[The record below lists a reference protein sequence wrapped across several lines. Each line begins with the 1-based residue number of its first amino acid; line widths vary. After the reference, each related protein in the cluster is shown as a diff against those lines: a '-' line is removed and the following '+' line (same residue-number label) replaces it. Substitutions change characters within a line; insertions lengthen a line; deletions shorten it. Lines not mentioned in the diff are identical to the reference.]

1 MNFIRNRNF
10 RAGPQTSLEGF
21 ICPQNSDKQQ
31 KNKVFGRSGGAL
43 LLCPIHTRAEP
54 YTLSY
59 SLDYPGQVRSKGSRS
74 IKRPLVVD
82 LVGHT
87 LTLPSQVIGNTL
99 TLENEDGEVYT
110 YYIIDTTFQIPEE
123 LSGEY
128 SLKISDGNSMYQGM
142 IELK

>member
-1 MNFIRNRNF
+1 MFHGKNVLLQSILKQLNMKHLITLLILLGATFLSPSHS
-10 RAGPQTSLEGF
+10 RA
-21 ICPQNSDKQQ
+21 N
-31 KNKVFGRSGGAL
+31 
-43 LLCPIHTRAEP
+43 P

-59 SLDYPGQVRSKGSRS
+59 SLVDPNRLGKPVNRLP
-74 IKRPLVVD
+74 KRPLVVD

-110 YYIIDTTFQIPEE
+110 YYIIGTTFQIPEE

>member
-1 MNFIRNRNF
+1 MFHGKNVLLQSI
-10 RAGPQTSLEGF
+10 L
-21 ICPQNSDKQQ
+21 KQLNM
-31 KNKVFGRSGGAL
+31 KHLITLLILLGATFL
-43 LLCPIHTRAEP
+43 SPSHSWADP

-59 SLDYPGQVRSKGSRS
+59 SLVDPNRLGKPVSRLP
-74 IKRPLVVD
+74 KRPLVID

-87 LTLPSQVIGNTL
+87 LTFPSQVIGNTL

>member
-1 MNFIRNRNF
+1 MKHLLFII
-10 RAGPQTSLEGF
+10 
-21 ICPQNSDKQQ
+21 IC
-31 KNKVFGRSGGAL
+31 GGAL
-43 LLCPIHTRAEP
+43 LLCPIHTGAEP

-59 SLDYPGQVRSKGSRS
+59 SLDYPDQVRSKGSRS

-82 LVGHT
+82 LVDHT

-99 TLENEDGEVYT
+99 ILESEEGDVYT

>member
-1 MNFIRNRNF
+1 MFHGKNVLLQSILKQLNMKHLITLLILLGATFLSPF
-10 RAGPQTSLEGF
+10 HSRA
-21 ICPQNSDKQQ
+21 D
-31 KNKVFGRSGGAL
+31 
-43 LLCPIHTRAEP
+43 P

-59 SLDYPGQVRSKGSRS
+59 SLVDPNRLGKPVNRLP
-74 IKRPLVVD
+74 KRPLVVD

-110 YYIIDTTFQIPEE
+110 YYIIDTTFQIPKE

>member
-1 MNFIRNRNF
+1 MFHGKNVLLQSILKQLNMKHLITLLILLGATFLSPSHS
-10 RAGPQTSLEGF
+10 RA
-21 ICPQNSDKQQ
+21 N
-31 KNKVFGRSGGAL
+31 
-43 LLCPIHTRAEP
+43 P

-59 SLDYPGQVRSKGSRS
+59 SLVDPNRQGKPVNRSP
-74 IKRPLVVD
+74 KRPLVVD

-128 SLKISDGNSMYQGM
+128 SLKISDGNSMYQGI

>member
-1 MNFIRNRNF
+1 MFHGKNVLLQSILKQLNMKHLITLLILLGATFLSPSHS
-10 RAGPQTSLEGF
+10 RA
-21 ICPQNSDKQQ
+21 N
-31 KNKVFGRSGGAL
+31 
-43 LLCPIHTRAEP
+43 P

-59 SLDYPGQVRSKGSRS
+59 SLVDPNRLGKPVNRLP
-74 IKRPLVVD
+74 KRPLVVD

-110 YYIIDTTFQIPEE
+110 YYIIGTTFQIPEE

-128 SLKISDGNSMYQGM
+128 SLKISDGNSMYQGV

>member
-1 MNFIRNRNF
+1 MKRLLTKLI
-10 RAGPQTSLEGF
+10 
-21 ICPQNSDKQQ
+21 IY
-31 KNKVFGRSGGAL
+31 GGAL
-43 LLCPIHTRAEP
+43 LLCPAHSRAEP
-54 YTLSY
+54 YMLLY
-59 SLDYPGQVRSKGSRS
+59 SLAPSAQGFFKGSRAP
-74 IKRPLVVD
+74 KRPLVVD

>member
-1 MNFIRNRNF
+1 MKKLL
-10 RAGPQTSLEGF
+10 TSL
-21 ICPQNSDKQQ
+21 IIY
-31 KNKVFGRSGGAL
+31 GGAL
-43 LLCPIHTRAEP
+43 LLCPIHSRDEP
-54 YTLSY
+54 YTLWY
-59 SLDYPGQVRSKGSRS
+59 SLDEPTHGTLKGSRAP
-74 IKRPLVVD
+74 KRPLVIE

-99 TLENEDGEVYT
+99 TLENAIGEVYT

>member
-1 MNFIRNRNF
+1 MFHGKNVLLQSILKQLNMKHLITLLILLGATFLSPSHS
-10 RAGPQTSLEGF
+10 RA
-21 ICPQNSDKQQ
+21 N
-31 KNKVFGRSGGAL
+31 
-43 LLCPIHTRAEP
+43 P

-59 SLDYPGQVRSKGSRS
+59 SLVDPNRLGKPVNRLP
-74 IKRPLVVD
+74 KRPLVVD

-110 YYIIDTTFQIPEE
+110 YYIVDMAFQIPEE

-128 SLKISDGNSMYQGM
+128 SLKISDGNSMYQG
-142 IELK
+142 IRQVLNRSAKI

>member
-1 MNFIRNRNF
+1 MKHLLFII
-10 RAGPQTSLEGF
+10 
-21 ICPQNSDKQQ
+21 IC
-31 KNKVFGRSGGAL
+31 GGAL
-43 LLCPIHTRAEP
+43 LLCPALSRAAP

-59 SLDYPGQVRSKGSRS
+59 SLVAPGHKFPKGSRAP
-74 IKRPLVVD
+74 KRPLVVD

-99 TLENEDGEVYT
+99 TLENGDGEVDT
-110 YYIIDTTFQIPEE
+110 YYIVDMAFQIPEE

>member
-1 MNFIRNRNF
+1 MFHGKNVLLQSILKQLNMKHLITLLILLGATFLSPSHS
-10 RAGPQTSLEGF
+10 RA
-21 ICPQNSDKQQ
+21 D
-31 KNKVFGRSGGAL
+31 
-43 LLCPIHTRAEP
+43 P

-59 SLDYPGQVRSKGSRS
+59 SLVDPNRQGKPVNRLP
-74 IKRPLVVD
+74 KRPLVVD

-110 YYIIDTTFQIPEE
+110 YYIVDMAFQIPEE

>member
-1 MNFIRNRNF
+1 MFHGKNVLLQSILKQLNMKHLITLLILLGATFLSPSHS
-10 RAGPQTSLEGF
+10 RA
-21 ICPQNSDKQQ
+21 N
-31 KNKVFGRSGGAL
+31 
-43 LLCPIHTRAEP
+43 P

-59 SLDYPGQVRSKGSRS
+59 SLVDPNRLGKPVNRLP
-74 IKRPLVVD
+74 KRPLVVD

-110 YYIIDTTFQIPEE
+110 YYIVDMAFQIPEE

>member
-1 MNFIRNRNF
+1 MFHGKNVLLQSILKQLNMKHLITLLILLGATFLSPSHS
-10 RAGPQTSLEGF
+10 RA
-21 ICPQNSDKQQ
+21 N
-31 KNKVFGRSGGAL
+31 
-43 LLCPIHTRAEP
+43 P

-59 SLDYPGQVRSKGSRS
+59 SLVDPNRLGKPVNRLP
-74 IKRPLVVD
+74 KRPLVVD

-110 YYIIDTTFQIPEE
+110 YYIIGTTFQIPEE

-128 SLKISDGNSMYQGM
+128 SLKIYDGNSMYQGM

>member
-1 MNFIRNRNF
+1 MDVSRQKCTFAIDFKTIEHETFNNITELILLGATFLSPSHL
-10 RAGPQTSLEGF
+10 RA
-21 ICPQNSDKQQ
+21 D
-31 KNKVFGRSGGAL
+31 
-43 LLCPIHTRAEP
+43 P

-59 SLDYPGQVRSKGSRS
+59 SLVDPNRLGKPVSRLP
-74 IKRPLVVD
+74 KRPLVVD

-99 TLENEDGEVYT
+99 ILESEEGDVYT
-110 YYIIDTTFQIPEE
+110 YYIIDTTFQIPKE

>member
-1 MNFIRNRNF
+1 MFHGKKVLLQSILKQLNMKHLITLLILLGATFLSPSHS
-10 RAGPQTSLEGF
+10 RA
-21 ICPQNSDKQQ
+21 N
-31 KNKVFGRSGGAL
+31 
-43 LLCPIHTRAEP
+43 P

-59 SLDYPGQVRSKGSRS
+59 SLVDPNRLGKPVNRLP
-74 IKRPLVVD
+74 KRPLVVD

-110 YYIIDTTFQIPEE
+110 YYIIGTTFQIPEE

>member
-1 MNFIRNRNF
+1 MKHLLFII
-10 RAGPQTSLEGF
+10 
-21 ICPQNSDKQQ
+21 IC
-31 KNKVFGRSGGAL
+31 GGAL

-59 SLDYPGQVRSKGSRS
+59 SLVHPDQVRSKGSRS

-99 TLENEDGEVYT
+99 NVTPKQLEEFTMYIDWVYC
-110 YYIIDTTFQIPEE
+110 
-123 LSGEY
+123 G
-128 SLKISDGNSMYQGM
+128 
-142 IELK
+142 

>member
-1 MNFIRNRNF
+1 MKHLLFII
-10 RAGPQTSLEGF
+10 
-21 ICPQNSDKQQ
+21 IC
-31 KNKVFGRSGGAL
+31 GGAL
-43 LLCPIHTRAEP
+43 LLCPALSRAAP

-59 SLDYPGQVRSKGSRS
+59 SLVAPGHKSLKGSRAP
-74 IKRPLVVD
+74 KRPLVVD

-110 YYIIDTTFQIPEE
+110 YYIIDTNFQIPEE

>member
-1 MNFIRNRNF
+1 MFHGKNVLLQSILKQLNMKHLITLLILLGATFLSPSHS
-10 RAGPQTSLEGF
+10 RA
-21 ICPQNSDKQQ
+21 D
-31 KNKVFGRSGGAL
+31 
-43 LLCPIHTRAEP
+43 P

-59 SLDYPGQVRSKGSRS
+59 SLVDPNRQGKPVNRLP
-74 IKRPLVVD
+74 KRPLVVD

-110 YYIIDTTFQIPEE
+110 YYIVDMAFQIPEE

-128 SLKISDGNSMYQGM
+128 SLKISDGNSMYQGI

>member
-1 MNFIRNRNF
+1 MKQTLMNLI
-10 RAGPQTSLEGF
+10 
-21 ICPQNSDKQQ
+21 IY
-31 KNKVFGRSGGAL
+31 GGAL
-43 LLCPIHTRAEP
+43 LLCPTHSRAEP
-54 YTLSY
+54 YTLLY
-59 SLDYPGQVRSKGSRS
+59 SLVPSAQGFFKGSRTP
-74 IKRPLVVD
+74 KRPLVVD

-99 TLENEDGEVYT
+99 TLENEDGEVHT

-128 SLKISDGNSMYQGM
+128 SLKISDGNSMYQGV